1 LQEEFRDQIY
11 RTSEIAANIEDVTYN
26 GQASSDDGS
35 SYGSLKIDDR
45 MERVK
50 ARQEQINARYEALR
64 RKMVNIGSSQLS
76 EKESSWIEE
85 LQIMES
91 AVDPSSKTL
100 TGDVDGSERP
110 AWQRLDRIKQVHREQ
125 AKQVEEASKLVKGAG
140 ENEVARSSGVKIP
153 SYSRKAENEQVQ
165 ELIQRNNML
174 VEAATDRL
182 RRLGVNVPVE
192 AGS

>member
-1 LQEEFRDQIY
+1 
-11 RTSEIAANIEDVTYN
+11 
-26 GQASSDDGS
+26 
-35 SYGSLKIDDR
+35 

-85 LQIMES
+85 LQTMES

-100 TGDVDGSERP
+100 TDDVDGSERS
-110 AWQRLDRIKQVHREQ
+110 AWQRLERIKQVHQEQ
-125 AKQVEEASKLVKGAG
+125 ARQIEEATKSVKQG
-140 ENEVARSSGVKIP
+140 ENEGVRSNGVKIA

-165 ELIQRNNML
+165 ELIQRNNVL